1 MFRKTISLGLLLLTP
16 GFLVAQESGAM
27 LYGTGP
33 VYLNGSHL
41 ANSSAV
47 SNGDVI
53 QIKENGEANL
63 NAPGSTMAI
72 QSNTTARFRSGGL
85 ALDRGSVSVA
95 TGNGMSVFARD
106 FKITPVTGGWTEFYV
121 TRVSGSIQIIARK
134 GNVTVS
140 CGASTSTIKEGQEI
154 SRNDAP
160 DCGLVAKGGG
170 AAPAAAKPPLIT
182 SSTAEYAAFGAGGAL
197 LVWSLAHSDDPVS
210 PSVP

>member
-1 MFRKTISLGLLLLTP
+1 MFQKTISLGLLLLTP
-16 GFLVAQESGAM
+16 GFLAAQDSGAM
-27 LYGTGP
+27 LYGTGL
-33 VYLNGSHL
+33 VYLNGSQL

-47 SNGDVI
+47 AIGDVI

-63 NAPGSTMAI
+63 NASGSSVMI
-72 QSNTTARFRSGGL
+72 QSSTIARFRSGGL
-85 ALDRGSVSVA
+85 ALDRGSISVA

-140 CGASTSTIKEGQEI
+140 CGATTSTIKEGQEI
-154 SRNDAP
+154 SRNDAA
-160 DCGLVAKGGG
+160 DCGVVAKGSG
-170 AAPAAAKPPLIT
+170 APAAVKPPLIT
-182 SSTAEYAAFGAGGAL
+182 SSTAKYAALGVGGGL
-197 LVWSLAHSDDPVS
+197 LLWSLAHTDEPVS

>member
-1 MFRKTISLGLLLLTP
+1 MFRNTISLGLLLLTP
-16 GFLVAQESGAM
+16 GFLAAQESGAM

-33 VYLNGSHL
+33 VYLNGSQL

-53 QIKENGEANL
+53 QIKENGAANL
-63 NAPGSTMAI
+63 NAPGSSVVI

-106 FKITPVTGGWTEFYV
+106 FKITPLASGWTEFYV

-134 GNVTVS
+134 GDVTVS
-140 CGASTSTIKEGQEI
+140 CGASTSTIKQGQEI

-160 DCGLVAKGGG
+160 DCGVMAKSGG

-182 SSTAEYAAFGAGGAL
+182 SSTAKYAALGAGGGL
-197 LVWSLAHSDDPVS
+197 LLWSLAHSDSPVS

>member
-1 MFRKTISLGLLLLTP
+1 MFRKTISLGLLLFTP

-27 LYGTGP
+27 LYGTGL
-33 VYLNGSHL
+33 VYLNGSQL

-47 SNGDVI
+47 AIGDVI
-53 QIKENGEANL
+53 QIKENGEGNL
-63 NAPGSTMAI
+63 NASGSSVMI
-72 QSNTTARFRSGGL
+72 QSSTIARYRSGGL
-85 ALDRGSVSVA
+85 ALDRGSISVA

-121 TRVSGSIQIIARK
+121 TRVSGFVQIIARK

-160 DCGLVAKGGG
+160 DCGVVAHGGGG
-170 AAPAAAKPPLIT
+170 APAAVKPPLIT
-182 SSTAEYAAFGAGGAL
+182 SSTAKYAALGAGGGL
-197 LVWSLAHSDDPVS
+197 LLWSLAHSDNPVS
-210 PSVP
+210 PSLP